1 MGYTYKLEVCDLED
15 TSKLLGLI
23 NLGVKYAGISGVFF
37 NLEAVL
43 VIHVTSVIC
52 FFFCILMDNDS
63 EKSLLR
69 LDSGKSVVNSLLINF
84 SDSFWISNTLLLEI

>member
-23 NLGVKYAGISGVFF
+23 NLGVKYAGISGGFF

-52 FFFCILMDNDS
+52 FFFLYPD
-63 EKSLLR
+63 
-69 LDSGKSVVNSLLINF
+69 GQ
-84 SDSFWISNTLLLEI
+84 